1 MFNNQIQDNDRQIQA
16 INYEV
21 VALQDEIHAKDQQ
34 IENENII
41 NCIRDHYVDKA
52 KNLGVDNVVMIVR
65 KHTSKD
71 TGE

>member
-16 INYEV
+16 INYEI

-41 NCIRDHYVDKA
+41 NCIRDHYVDNA